1 MEEVKVR
8 PMEHGDL
15 RVVWQL
21 LENNKPEFAPPGWP
35 TGSLELQR
43 AAFLHPRACR
53 EGSSVAEAGGE
64 VRGALVFHNYREEGS
79 ATICLIVVDE
89 AAQGLGIG
97 RVLME
102 TWEKN
107 ARALG
112 LERLVAAET
121 PEEDARFVEFAKG
134 FGLREAGKVVSWVRG
149 DEPMEAPEDERVVPL
164 VNVPLSEV
172 TDAFNEC
179 FPDMPR
185 TQDDLHALVTQSQW
199 GPWASLAY
207 AEGSRV
213 LAFLF
218 TTDREGKPYMQHVGT
233 RPEARRRGL
242 ALKLLKQALH
252 VLREGGARVVECE
265 VSEENVAA
273 AELAASFGMKPG
285 RRRVALVK
293 KLG

>member
-1 MEEVKVR
+1 MKDVSIR
-8 PMEHGDL
+8 YMDRGDL
-15 RVVWQL
+15 RAVWKLVEDNQ
-21 LENNKPEFAPPGWP
+21 PEFAPPGWP

-43 AAFLHPRACR
+43 EAFLHPRACR
-53 EGSSVAEAGGE
+53 EGSSVAEVGEE

-79 ATICLIVVDE
+79 ATICLIVVDRE
-89 AAQGLGIG
+89 AQRLGVG
-97 RVLME
+97 RALME
-102 TWEKN
+102 AWESN

-112 LERLVAAET
+112 LKRLVAPET
-121 PEEDARFVEFAKG
+121 PEEDTRFIEFAKS
-134 FGLREAGKVVSWVRG
+134 FGLREAGRVVSWVRG

-164 VNVPLSEV
+164 VNAPLSEV

-179 FPDMPR
+179 FPEMPR

-199 GPWASLAY
+199 GPWASLGY
-207 AEGSRV
+207 VEGNRV

-242 ALKLLKQALH
+242 ALKLLKHALH
-252 VLREGGARVVECE
+252 VLREGGARAVECE
-265 VSEENVAA
+265 VPEKNVAA

-293 KLG
+293 ELA

>member
-8 PMEHGDL
+8 PMEPADL

-21 LENNKPEFAPPGWP
+21 VESNKPEFAPPGWP
-35 TGSLELQR
+35 ASGLELQR
-43 AAFLHPRACR
+43 MAFLHPRASR
-53 EGSSVAEAGGE
+53 EGSSVAEVSGE
-64 VRGALVFHNYREEGS
+64 VRGVLVFHNYGEEGS
-79 ATICLIVVDE
+79 AVICLITVDE
-89 AAQGLGIG
+89 RAQGVGIG
-97 RVLME
+97 RALME
-102 TWEKN
+102 VWESN

-112 LERLVAAET
+112 LKRLVAPET
-121 PEEDARFVEFAKG
+121 PEEDARFVEFARS
-134 FGLREAGKVVSWVRG
+134 FGLREAGKIVSWVRG
-149 DEPMEAPEDERVVPL
+149 DEPMEAPEDEHVVPL

-179 FPDMPR
+179 FPQMRR

-207 AEGSRV
+207 VEGSRV

-218 TTDREGKPYMQHVGT
+218 TVDREGKPYMQHVGT
-233 RPEARRRGL
+233 RREARRRGL
-242 ALKLLKQALH
+242 ALKLLKHALH

-265 VSEENVAA
+265 VPEKNVAA

-285 RRRVALVK
+285 RRRIALVK
-293 KLG
+293 ELG

>member
-1 MEEVKVR
+1 MEEIKVR
-8 PMEHGDL
+8 PMEQSDL
-15 RVVWQL
+15 RAVWQL
-21 LENNKPEFAPPGWP
+21 LEDNRLEFAPPGWP
-35 TGSLELQR
+35 ASSLELQR
-43 AAFLHPRACR
+43 AAFLHPRANR

-64 VRGALVFHNYREEGS
+64 VRGALIFHNYLEEGN
-79 ATICLIVVDE
+79 ATICIIVVDG
-89 AAQGLGIG
+89 AAQGRGIG
-97 RVLME
+97 RALME

-107 ARALG
+107 ARELG
-112 LERLVAAET
+112 LKRLVARET
-121 PEEDARFVEFAKG
+121 PEEDARFVEFAKR
-134 FGLREAGKVVSWVRG
+134 FGLKQVGKVVSWVRG
-149 DEPMEAPEDERVVPL
+149 DEPMEAPDDENIVPL

-185 TQDDLHALVTQSQW
+185 TQDDLHAFITQSQW

-207 AEGSRV
+207 AEGARV
-213 LAFLF
+213 LAFLL

-242 ALKLLKQALH
+242 ALKLLKHALH
-252 VLREGGARVVECE
+252 ILREGGAREVECE
-265 VSEENVAA
+265 VPEENVAA

-293 KLG
+293 ELS

>member
-8 PMEHGDL
+8 PMEQGDL

-21 LENNKPEFAPPGWP
+21 LENNKPEFVPPGWP
-35 TGSLELQR
+35 TASLELQR

-53 EGSSVAEAGGE
+53 EGASVVEAGGE
-64 VRGALVFHNYREEGS
+64 VRGALVFHNYGEEGS

-89 AAQGLGIG
+89 AARGLGIG

-172 TDAFNEC
+172 TDAFN
-179 FPDMPR
+179 
-185 TQDDLHALVTQSQW
+185 
-199 GPWASLAY
+199 
-207 AEGSRV
+207 
-213 LAFLF
+213 
-218 TTDREGKPYMQHVGT
+218 
-233 RPEARRRGL
+233 
-242 ALKLLKQALH
+242 
-252 VLREGGARVVECE
+252 
-265 VSEENVAA
+265 
-273 AELAASFGMKPG
+273 
-285 RRRVALVK
+285 
-293 KLG
+293 